1 MAANLLCTGNTP
13 EIALNGTRMSAEDGN
28 LAAGQTLGHKR
39 YRLER
44 KLGQGGMGMVWLATD
59 THLREEVAL
68 KLLPPEIQFDASALE
83 DMRYE
88 TARSRRLSHS
98 NIVRIH
104 DLHEFPQEQP
114 FISMEFVDGVS
125 LAGLKSQQQQRC
137 FPWEFV
143 RPLIEQ
149 LCSALEYAHE
159 EKLVHRDIKPS
170 NIMLDDRGRL
180 KLADFGI
187 AAVASDSMSR
197 VSLQG
202 NTSGTPAYMSPQQMD
217 GRTPRVTDDI
227 YAMGATIYECLTSK
241 PPFFRGDIPHQV
253 RNLDPPTI
261 EERLDEFGLK
271 NPLPNGVDALI
282 MACLAKDPDSRPQ
295 SAKAVVEWL
304 GIGGEDAKSSSDL
317 TTHVF
322 GQGVPLE
329 DSPSSKELTVLPPDE
344 PTDPPAADT
353 PPPLPDAN
361 ATLPP
366 KTDSKPHLTHGAE
379 LPYTADEPSR
389 RKLPWK
395 IVLGAFLVIL
405 FLGIIAKA
413 SRKRGNGNRSL
424 ANSPAAQI
432 DDPEGGVS
440 NGNGPAPWLQGEPTL
455 IASGRF
461 GAMNKLYE
469 ADSLRNC
476 TVVVLE
482 DRPGKTAMRRTI
494 TPWKPGNRFWSIDD
508 GVIKA
513 SLRNEKPGRIKT
525 YLVFNGLD
533 LDTFFLAFAYRERTL
548 DAEGNFGVFYRSQY
562 LDDWSLDGYSVIL
575 GDDSVKLW
583 GISEADYDE
592 ESQQLGPGIARRA
605 MMEVGQQMKRMRLPA
620 GGGHF
625 CNIRAVGNQLGHML
639 DQQFGRLFQL
649 NNTANKPKSGTIAI
663 EAWLGGRGRL
673 EVEFEGFLMKHGK
686 QAIETLRPKK
696 K

>member
-1 MAANLLCTGNTP
+1 
-13 EIALNGTRMSAEDGN
+13 MSAADGN
-28 LAAGQTLGHKR
+28 LATGQTLGHKR

-44 KLGQGGMGMVWLATD
+44 KLGQGGMGMVWLAVD

-104 DLHEFPQEQP
+104 DLHEFPEEQP

-227 YAMGATIYECLTSK
+227 YAMGATIYECLTGK

-295 SAKAVVEWL
+295 SARAVVEWL
-304 GIGGEDAKSSSDL
+304 GIGGDETNTSSDL
-317 TTHVF
+317 TSHVF
-322 GQGVPLE
+322 GQSDPID
-329 DSPSSKELTVLPPDE
+329 DSPSSLELTVLPADE
-344 PTDPPAADT
+344 PTNFTADDA

-361 ATLPP
+361 STLPP
-366 KTDSKPHLTHGAE
+366 KTDTAPHLTHGAE
-379 LPYTADEPSR
+379 LPYTPETPPK

-395 IVLGAFLVIL
+395 IVLGVFLAVL
-405 FLGIIAKA
+405 FLGIISKA
-413 SRKRGNGNRSL
+413 ANNRKQGNGDRSL
-424 ANSPAAQI
+424 ANP
-432 DDPEGGVS
+432 PEGGDSQDRRS
-440 NGNGPAPWLQGEPTL
+440 NDDPSAPWLEGEPTL
-455 IASGRF
+455 IATGRF
-461 GAMNKLYE
+461 GALEKLFE

-482 DRPGKTAMRRTI
+482 DRPGKAQTRRTI

-508 GVIKA
+508 GIIRVT
-513 SLRNEKPGRIKT
+513 LRNEKPGAIKT

-533 LDTFFLAFAYRERTL
+533 LDTFFLAFGYRQVTL
-548 DAEGNFGVFYRSQY
+548 DTEGNFGVFYRSRN
-562 LDDWSLDGYSVIL
+562 LKDWNLDGYSVIL
-575 GDDSVKLW
+575 GDDSIKLW
-583 GISEADYDE
+583 GVPESDYRE
-592 ESQQLGPGIARRA
+592 ETQQLGPGFARRV

-620 GGGHF
+620 DGGHS
-625 CNIRAVGNQLGHML
+625 CNIRVVDNKLDHML
-639 DQQFGRLFQL
+639 DQRFGRQFEIK
-649 NNTANKPKSGTIAI
+649 NSGDRPKSGTIAI
-663 EAWLGGRGRL
+663 EAWLGGRGSL
-673 EVEFEGFLMKHGK
+673 EVEFEGFLLKHGK